1 MFLLWVAAAVNIDVT
16 GYLVT
21 PGHAVIL
28 LSAAPLSPRACQ
40 GSRQK
45 TVLDVGCSFHGAFQ
59 GQPPTISKT
68 VPVRKRH
75 RNTVTVGV
83 SVRAMADQDV
93 GCPGSTSLVGRG
105 GGHLET
111 LTPSGNCTQRGFSCA
126 QPSGGIQVCGLDRGG
141 KQSRTRGLLSIGCE
155 FTAPFNHSPDRW
167 KTQSIAAGRH
177 RN

>member
-1 MFLLWVAAAVNIDVT
+1 MLIFDWRESELQRVLQLHVSVVGGGAEHIDVT

-83 SVRAMADQDV
+83 SV
-93 GCPGSTSLVGRG
+93 
-105 GGHLET
+105 
-111 LTPSGNCTQRGFSCA
+111 
-126 QPSGGIQVCGLDRGG
+126 
-141 KQSRTRGLLSIGCE
+141 
-155 FTAPFNHSPDRW
+155 
-167 KTQSIAAGRH
+167 
-177 RN
+177 